1 MILQGVIGSK
11 NRVKILRQL
20 FRRDGLSGR
29 QLSRLAGLAPSAG
42 KASLEELAAA
52 GLVLPTLGGGRQVHD
67 LNRSHFL
74 TAPLG
79 RLFAEEARL
88 PQRVADDV
96 RRTLRSH
103 TAAAELLCLG
113 IDADGRVTLATS
125 PCLQHGAP
133 ALALL
138 ARQLRSRY
146 GLQFA
151 RCIAHPSAIPA
162 TERAWSLPCPDA
174 PSAPVDDA
182 ARRRALRFFRI
193 APTVEP
199 ESAPARRGE

>member
-29 QLSRLAGLAPSAG
+29 QLSRLTGLAPSAG

-52 GLVLPTLGGGRQVHD
+52 GLVLTTPDGGRQVHE
-67 LNRSHFL
+67 LNRSHVL
-74 TAPLG
+74 AGPLG

-96 RRTLRSH
+96 RCTLHSQP
-103 TAAAELLCLG
+103 AAELLCLG
-113 IDADGRVTLATS
+113 IDAAGRVTLATS
-125 PCLQHGAP
+125 PCLPHGAP
-133 ALALL
+133 PLHLL
-138 ARQLRSRY
+138 ARQLHSRY
-146 GLQFA
+146 GLQLA
-151 RCIAHPSAIPA
+151 RCVASPSAIPA
-162 TERAWSLPCPDA
+162 SERAWTLPGPGAAPDR
-174 PSAPVDDA
+174 VDDPT
-182 ARRRALRFFRI
+182 RRRALRFFRI

-199 ESAPARRGE
+199 DSISTSTS